1 MAGLAATFGRGV
13 MTNHWIDYKNS
24 DVIIAVGANPA
35 ENHPMAMKWIDRA
48 REQRGAK
55 LVVIDPKFNR
65 TAALAD
71 MYIPI
76 RPGTDIALFGG
87 IINYALANEKYF
99 KEYVAAY
106 TNAAFLVDPGF
117 KFDEGLFSGAAVG
130 ADGQVKYDTKTWQFQ
145 KDEKGAYKLDPTF
158 QDPNCVLQLM
168 KKHYARYTPKMVSDT
183 CGMSEA
189 DFLKL
194 AELYTGTGKADK
206 AGNIL
211 YAMGITQSTHGS
223 QNVRSIAIVQLLLG
237 NIGIAGGGVN
247 AQRGESNVQGSTD
260 MAMLFGNLPGY
271 LPYPT
276 AGAHPTLAKYN
287 ETTPKAG
294 YWTNRPKFLAS
305 MLKAWWGAE
314 ATKEN
319 DFRYEWL
326 PKLDARDHSHMSLF
340 ESMATGELK
349 GLFAWGQN
357 VAVGGPNVD
366 RERKALGKL
375 DWLVAVDLFDTETA
389 SFWRRPGV
397 NPAEINTEVFLLP
410 AAASF
415 EKEGTVANSGRWI
428 QYRWKAVE
436 PLGEAKDDLWI
447 ADKLYKALKAEYEKG
462 GTFPEPITKLVW
474 NYGGEH
480 PDVAKVALEVN
491 GYNPAD
497 GKPLAMFTAL
507 KDDGTTAC
515 GNWIFSGYWADMEKP
530 AAKSRVKEKDGG
542 LGLNPQWSWAWP
554 ANRRIAY
561 NRPSADPTGKP
572 WDPQRSLVAWDGSK
586 WNNADVPDFGWKDAA
601 TGAMIPPAT
610 SAAAPFIM
618 NAEGKALL
626 FSPSAMKDGPLPE
639 HYEPVESPVTN
650 RLNKRQFNPAVT
662 ISGKGDFG
670 QLATVGDKQFPYIC
684 TTYRLTE
691 HWQSGAMTRNTPWLG
706 ELMPDMFVELSES
719 MAAKLGIKSGDRVTV
734 STLRGEVTAPAM
746 VSARMKPVTVHGQV
760 TEVVGMPWHWGYR
773 GMFTGDSANMLTPHV
788 GDANTNIPEYKAF
801 LCNVTKAAGTGP
813 VRR

>member
-1 MAGLAATFGRGV
+1 
-13 MTNHWIDYKNS
+13 
-24 DVIIAVGANPA
+24 
-35 ENHPMAMKWIDRA
+35 
-48 REQRGAK
+48 
-55 LVVIDPKFNR
+55 
-65 TAALAD
+65 
-71 MYIPI
+71 
-76 RPGTDIALFGG
+76 
-87 IINYALANEKYF
+87 
-99 KEYVAAY
+99 
-106 TNAAFLVDPGF
+106 
-117 KFDEGLFSGAAVG
+117 
-130 ADGQVKYDTKTWQFQ
+130 
-145 KDEKGAYKLDPTF
+145 
-158 QDPNCVLQLM
+158 
-168 KKHYARYTPKMVSDT
+168 
-183 CGMSEA
+183 
-189 DFLKL
+189 
-194 AELYTGTGKADK
+194 
-206 AGNIL
+206 
-211 YAMGITQSTHGS
+211 
-223 QNVRSIAIVQLLLG
+223 
-237 NIGIAGGGVN
+237 
-247 AQRGESNVQGSTD
+247 
-260 MAMLFGNLPGY
+260 GY

-276 AGAHPTLAKYN
+276 AAAHPTLAKYN

-305 MLKAWWGAE
+305 MLKAWWGSA

-319 DFRYEWL
+319 DFCYEWL

-340 ESMATGELK
+340 ESMMTGELK

-397 NPAEINTEVFLLP
+397 NPADIKTEVFLLP

-428 QYRWKAVE
+428 QYRWKAVN
-436 PLGEAKDDLWI
+436 PLGEAQDDLWI
-447 ADKLYKALKAEYEKG
+447 ADRLYKALRAEYAKSG
-462 GTFPEPITKLVW
+462 GAFADPILKLNW
-474 NYGGEH
+474 NYGDH
-480 PDVAKVALEVN
+480 PDVAKVALEIN

-530 AAKSRVKEKDGG
+530 AAKSRVKEAPGG

-554 ANRRIAY
+554 ANRRITY

-572 WDPQRSLVAWDGSK
+572 WDPKRALVSWDGTK
-586 WNNADVPDFGWKDAA
+586 WTNADVPDFGWKDAA
-601 TGAMIPPAT
+601 TGAMIPPET
-610 SAAAPFIM
+610 SLKTPFIM

-639 HYEPVESPVTN
+639 HYEPVESPFAN
-650 RLNKRQFNPAVT
+650 KMNKRQFNPAIT
-662 ISGKGDFG
+662 ISGKGEFG
-670 QLATVGDKQFPYIC
+670 QLAAVGDKKFPFIC

-706 ELMPDMFVELSES
+706 ELMPDMFVEISES
-719 MAAKLGIKSGDRVTV
+719 LAKQIGVVSGDRVTV
-734 STLRGEVTAPAM
+734 SSLRGEVTAPAM
-746 VSARMKPVTVHGQV
+746 VSPRMKPMNVHGQL

-788 GDANTNIPEYKAF
+788 GDANTNIPEFKAF
-801 LCNVTKAAGTGP
+801 LCNITKAAGSGP
-813 VRR
+813 VRRADRG

>member
-1 MAGLAATFGRGV
+1 VAGLAATFGRGV

-24 DVIIAVGANPA
+24 DVIVAVGANPA

-48 REQRGAK
+48 REERGAK
-55 LVVIDPKFNR
+55 LIVIDPKFNR

-71 MYIPI
+71 IYLPI
-76 RPGTDIALFGG
+76 RPGTDIAFWGG
-87 IINYALANEKYF
+87 IINYALSNEKYF

-106 TNAAFLVDPGF
+106 TNASFLVDPGF
-117 KFDEGLFSGAAVG
+117 KFEDGLFSGATPG
-130 ADGQVKYDTKTWQFQ
+130 PDGQVKYDTKTWQFQ
-145 KDEKGAYKLDPTF
+145 KDEKGAFKTDPTF
-158 QDPNCVLQLM
+158 QDPQCVLQLM
-168 KKHYARYTPKMVSDT
+168 KKHFSRYTSKMVSDT
-183 CGMSEA
+183 CGMPEA
-189 DFLKL
+189 DFLKV
-194 AELYTGTGKADK
+194 AEVYTGTGRPDK

-211 YAMGITQSTHGS
+211 YAMGITQSSHGS
-223 QNVRSIAIVQLLLG
+223 QNVRSIAITQLLLG

-294 YWTNRPKFLAS
+294 FWTNRPKFLAS

-314 ATKEN
+314 ATKAN

-340 ESMATGELK
+340 ESMAQGELK

-366 RERKALGKL
+366 RERKALGNL

-397 NPAEINTEVFLLP
+397 NSADIKTEVFLLP

-436 PLGEAKDDLWI
+436 PLGDAKDDLWI
-447 ADKLYKALKAEYEKG
+447 ADQLFKALKAEYAKG
-462 GTFPEPITKLVW
+462 GVFPDPIVKLNW
-474 NYGGEH
+474 NYGDH

-491 GYNPAD
+491 GYTPAD
-497 GKPLAMFTAL
+497 GKPIPMFSAL

-530 AAKSRVKEKDGG
+530 MAKSRIKEAPGG

-554 ANRRIAY
+554 ANRRITY

-572 WDPQRSLVAWDGSK
+572 WDPKRSLVSWDGAK

-618 NAEGKALL
+618 NAEGKGLL

-639 HYEPVESPVTN
+639 HYEPVESPTKN

-670 QLATVGDKQFPYIC
+670 QLASVGDEKFPYIC

-706 ELMPDMFVELSES
+706 ELMPDMFVEISES
-719 MAAKLGIKSGDRVTV
+719 LAEKLGLRSGDQVKV

-746 VSARMKPVTVHGQV
+746 VSPRMKPVTIHGVV

-773 GMFTGDSANMLTPHV
+773 GMFTGDSANLLTPHV

-801 LCNVTKAAGTGP
+801 LCNVVKAGGTGP

>member
-1 MAGLAATFGRGV
+1 

-48 REQRGAK
+48 REERGAK

-87 IINYALANEKYF
+87 IINYALSNDKYF

-117 KFDEGLFSGAAVG
+117 KFEDGLFSGAAVG
-130 ADGQVKYDTKTWQFQ
+130 ADGQVKYDTKTWQFK
-145 KDEKGAYKLDPTF
+145 KDEKGAYLTDPTL

-194 AELYTGTGKADK
+194 AELYTGTGRPDK

-271 LPYPT
+271 LPYPN

-305 MLKAWWGAE
+305 MLKAWWGPE
-314 ATKEN
+314 ATREN

-340 ESMATGELK
+340 ESMAAGELK

-357 VAVGGPNVD
+357 VAVGGPNVE
-366 RERKALGKL
+366 RERSALGKL
-375 DWLVAVDLFDTETA
+375 EWLVAVDLFDTETA

-397 NPAEINTEVFLLP
+397 NPADVKTEVFLLP
-410 AAASF
+410 AASSF

-428 QYRWKAVE
+428 QYRWKAVD
-436 PLGEAKDDLWI
+436 PLGEAQDDLWI
-447 ADKLYKALKAEYEKG
+447 ADRLYKALKAEYAKG
-462 GTFPEPITKLVW
+462 GTFSDPITKLVW
-474 NYGGEH
+474 NYGDH
-480 PDVAKVALEVN
+480 PDVGKVAVEIN
-491 GYNPAD
+491 GYTPAD
-497 GKPLAMFTAL
+497 GKPVAMFTAL

-515 GNWIFSGYWADMEKP
+515 GNWIFSGYWASTEKP
-530 AAKSRVKEKDGG
+530 AAKSRVKEAPGG

-561 NRPSADPTGKP
+561 NRPSADPSGKP
-572 WDPQRSLVAWDGSK
+572 WDPKRALVSWDGTK
-586 WNNADVPDFGWKDAA
+586 WINADVPDFGWKDAA
-601 TGAMIPPAT
+601 TGNMIPPAT

-639 HYEPVESPVTN
+639 HYEPVESLFAN
-650 RLNKRQFNPAVT
+650 KLNKRQFNPAAT

-670 QLATVGDKQFPYIC
+670 KFAALGDKQFPFIC

-706 ELMPDMFVELSES
+706 ELMPDMFVEISES
-719 MAAKLGIKSGDRVTV
+719 LAKQLGIQSGDHVTV
-734 STLRGEVTAPAM
+734 TSIRGAVTAPAM
-746 VSARMKPVTVHGQV
+746 VSARMKPMNVHGQL

-773 GMFTGDSANMLTPHV
+773 GMFTGDSANLLTPHV
-788 GDANTNIPEYKAF
+788 GDANTNIPEFKAF
-801 LCNVTKAAGTGP
+801 VCNVTKAAGTGP
-813 VRR
+813 VRRG